1 MEIMLF
7 FWLILCFVVSFA
19 GVGKSVG
26 YWGTFFISLI
36 LSPLIGLII
45 ALISSSNRGF
55 VPQTSLTFTEARKAE
70 HRGDYEVAIKLYK
83 DTIFDIVNAPKTK
96 DRILR
101 NHRLNQKL
109 MAEKRISDL
118 LNKL

>member
-1 MEIMLF
+1 M
-7 FWLILCFVVSFA
+7 ILCFVVSFA

-45 ALISSSNRGF
+45 ALVSSSNRGF

-70 HRGDYEVAIKLYK
+70 HRGDYEEAIKLYK
-83 DTIFDIVNAPKTK
+83 DTVFDIVNAPKSR

-101 NHRLNQKL
+101 NHRMNQKI
-109 MAEKRISDL
+109 MAEKRINELTSRISTI
-118 LNKL
+118 N